1 MSDKPPMDPKGK
13 GKFKHAT
20 SSNRTSNNWTPD
32 ELEKNWETAWNDPK
46 RTSVTSKY
54 DGLQIEFGA
63 MVSNSMKDDKN
74 LFLDNRR
81 GSIGAKYDITD
92 EHSLDIREAPLV
104 KKLINH
110 PKSNVTSQN
119 FDGRAM
125 LSPPWAVG
133 LKGYLK
139 DGVRN
144 LGFKLDDNRIPV
156 LSKVKGSEFAQ
167 KTHEDVINYYLRQ
180 AIAKDEIIEEFLD
193 SEETSFGIRWEH
205 DTTPQNAHKKLVK
218 QLAKAQ
224 VFWLEPFVANLID
237 AGADALYEEGLRTGV
252 WPVVTADE
260 MSEFD
265 MNMFVV
271 SVGSDEFSGAT
282 WPTIHWFHTG
292 RSYRSPS
299 LETYKT
305 GNDEEIVD
313 AVNGIK
319 NGEDFANNPLA
330 RTPHTSLLAIGFN
343 DWGVMDAQTSWNFD
357 ETMKVILGKEDT
369 PIEEYEWLVE
379 KREVIRKAWLKEI
392 RASGVEYPIPPFE
405 TNLMPSWATS
415 PDNARVR
422 CGIRALLDYINRKN
436 REELPEIAIPYRR
449 LKLKKRD
456 AGKHGFDPKGW
467 KPTIKII
474 DLPRKPYK
482 PSSNPKT
489 HRKLTCQH
497 LVEQHIRQQHFPTL
511 GPAYLDEEKEEWNPQ
526 SHRPILIPTY
536 IKGPEDKPFKEYN
549 AVVYAVL
556 AGEEEKTHA

>member
-1 MSDKPPMDPKGK
+1 MSSKNNSTGM
-13 GKFKHAT
+13 A
-20 SSNRTSNNWTPD
+20 RTGAYQTPE
-32 ELEKNWETAWNDPK
+32 ELKKNWDNYSTNLNLKQTGDGIQVKEAGL
-46 RTSVTSKY
+46 VTN
-54 DGLQIEFGA
+54 GTL
-63 MVSNSMKDDKN
+63 DDKH

-81 GSIGAKYDITD
+81 GSLGAKFDISD
-92 EHSLDIREAPLV
+92 EHSLDVRDAPLF
-104 KKLINH
+104 KKLAKH
-110 PKSNVTSQN
+110 PHSNVPSG
-119 FDGRAM
+119 FRGDIL
-125 LSPPWAVG
+125 LSPDWAAG

-144 LGFKLDDNRIPV
+144 LGLRLDDNRMPV
-156 LSKVKGSEFAQ
+156 LSKVKGSEFAH

-180 AIAKDEIIEEFLD
+180 APAKDQMIDEFLM
-193 SEETSFGIRWEH
+193 SEETSFGIRWDH
-205 DTTPQNAHKKLVK
+205 DTSPQNAHKKFVK

-224 VFWLEPFVANLID
+224 VFWLEPFVAQLID
-237 AGADALYEEGLRTGV
+237 AGADALYEEGKRTGV
-252 WPVVTADE
+252 WPIITTDE
-260 MSEFD
+260 MTQFD

-271 SVGSDEFSGAT
+271 SVGVDEFSGAT
-282 WPTIHWFHTG
+282 WPTIHWFHMG
-292 RSYRSPS
+292 RSFKSPS
-299 LETYKT
+299 IEMYHTASH
-305 GNDEEIVD
+305 EEIADATNGVKNVD
-313 AVNGIK
+313 
-319 NGEDFANNPLA
+319 DFTNNPIV
-330 RTPHTSLLAIGFN
+330 RTPSSTLLAMGFD
-343 DWGVMDAQTSWNFD
+343 DWGRMDVQTSWNFD
-357 ETMKVILGKEDT
+357 ETMMVFPNVTDANGKGQ
-369 PIEEYEWLVE
+369 EEHDSYPEYMWVKE
-379 KREVIRKAWLKEI
+379 KREAIRKAWLEEVE
-392 RASGVEYPIPPFE
+392 ASGVEQPAPPFE
-405 TNLMPSWATS
+405 TVSLPSWGVS
-415 PDNARVR
+415 EDNARVR

-436 REELPEIAIPYRR
+436 REELPEVAIPYRR

-536 IKGPEDKPFKEYN
+536 IKGPEDKPFKEFN